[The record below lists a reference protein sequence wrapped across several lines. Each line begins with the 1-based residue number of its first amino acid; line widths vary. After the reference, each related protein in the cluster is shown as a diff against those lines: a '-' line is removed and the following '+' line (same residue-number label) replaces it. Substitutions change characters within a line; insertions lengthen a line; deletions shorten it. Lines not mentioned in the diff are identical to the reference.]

1 MTATTDRRTTRS
13 QRLVGGTGLLAIAW
27 LISFLEG
34 YDLAIYGVS
43 IPSIMADDSL
53 HLSLPTAG
61 LVGSLVGVGML
72 VGAAFAGATSH
83 RFGQLNLIKW
93 SIMVFTFGMLLSAV
107 APSAAVFG
115 LGRLITGLGLGV
127 VLPTVNAYV
136 ADLSSPGKVARNVGL
151 VMSGYAIGALC
162 APVLASVLLEFSFR
176 WLYVIG
182 LVPALML
189 LPLLRVLPDS
199 PAQLRVH
206 GRIAEAQAIEAHYEL
221 PEPTLQDTSSPG
233 RFFGLGALMAN
244 GVWRSTLLF
253 WVMSF
258 CGLLLVFG
266 ISAWLPTILQ
276 ASGYSLGSALL
287 QTAAM
292 WLGVAF
298 GVIVGGRVADLI
310 GPKTV
315 VVAAFSVGTLS
326 LIAMSM
332 QPALW
337 IFYVLMF
344 VSGFGFI
351 GSQILGNALIVTRY
365 PPELR
370 GNGLPWA
377 LSIGR
382 LGAIAGPALGAFVL
396 ASSLP
401 NTWNFY
407 AFAVPAMVGAAA
419 ALLVPRSTQ
428 TVATDR

>member
-1 MTATTDRRTTRS
+1 MTATTEQASRS
-13 QRLVGGTGLLAIAW
+13 RRLVGGTGLLTIAW
-27 LISFLEG
+27 FISFLEG

-43 IPSIMADDSL
+43 IPSIMADESL
-53 HLSLPTAG
+53 HLSLPAAG
-61 LVGSLVGVGML
+61 VVGSLVGVGML

-83 RFGQLNLIKW
+83 RFGQLRLIRW
-93 SIMVFTFGMLLSAV
+93 SIAVFSFGMLLSAV
-107 APSAAVFG
+107 APSAALFG
-115 LGRLITGLGLGV
+115 GGRLITGLGLGV

-136 ADLSSPGKVARNVGL
+136 ADLSSPGRVARNVGL

-162 APVLASVLLEFSFR
+162 APVLASVLLEVSFR

-182 LVPALML
+182 LVPALLL
-189 LPLLRVLPDS
+189 LPVLKVLPNS

-206 GRIAEAQAIEAHYEL
+206 GRIREAELIETHYGL
-221 PEPTLQDTSSPG
+221 PEPKLLGTSRPG
-233 RFFGLGALMAN
+233 RFFGLGALLAR

-266 ISAWLPTILQ
+266 ISAWLPTMLQ

-292 WLGVAF
+292 WLGVAV
-298 GVIVGGRVADLI
+298 GVIVGGRVADVI

-315 VVAAFSVGTLS
+315 VVAAFTVGTLG
-326 LIAMSM
+326 LCAMSL

-337 IFYVLMF
+337 VFYILMF

-351 GSQILGNALIVTRY
+351 GSQILGNALIATRY

-382 LGAIAGPALGAFVL
+382 LGAIAGPALGAWVL

-401 NTWNFY
+401 TAWNFY
-407 AFAVPAMVGAAA
+407 AFAVPALVGATA
-419 ALLVPRSTQ
+419 ALLVPRVKSEPAP
-428 TVATDR
+428 VK